1 MLPICTKEALSLSLT
16 DVNLFALVNIYS
28 TCTVLCQ
35 GNALN
40 LWEQSFSREK
50 QMLGESVAQ
59 LRFHAHIF
67 KLHCTSTEK
76 IFFKKNPQKLFS
88 HPALREITQCPSF
101 VASTLDTDSDKHPG
115 DVRQMA
121 NFE

>member
-35 GNALN
+35 GNPLN

-76 IFFKKNPQKLFS
+76 IFFKQKNFFHTLRSAKLRS
-88 HPALREITQCPSF
+88 
-101 VASTLDTDSDKHPG
+101 
-115 DVRQMA
+115 VRPLWQAHWIQTVTSIQVM
-121 NFE
+121 